1 MKTRAAILYKINEP
15 LTIQEIEIPKLTAGQ
30 VLVKIAYSGV
40 CRTQLNEMQGLKG
53 EDKFLPHTLGHEAS
67 GIVEEVG
74 PQVNKVKAGDHVV
87 ATWIQGSGM
96 NVPSVKYTGDKNKV
110 INSGAISTFMERAI
124 ISENRLVKIPSEM
137 SLRSAALL
145 GCALPTGAGIVFNSL
160 NGQNF
165 NSIAIFGI
173 GGIGLSAIIAA
184 KAKEIPCI
192 VAIDVKDEKL
202 DQACELG
209 ATHIVNA
216 WQADPVAEVMKITEN
231 KGVDCSIECAG
242 NKEAMEAAFKIT
254 RYNGG
259 LCVLAGNLRHGETI
273 SIDPMD
279 LIRGKK
285 LIGTWGGETNP
296 DEDIPFYASQYLSGK
311 LQLDKLITH
320 EYTLDEMNT
329 ACEDLAQRRL
339 GRAVVRMY

>member
-145 GCALPTGAGIVFNSL
+145 GCALL
-160 NGQNF
+160 QGQVLF
-165 NSIAIFGI
+165 SI
-173 GGIGLSAIIAA
+173 L
-184 KAKEIPCI
+184 
-192 VAIDVKDEKL
+192 
-202 DQACELG
+202 
-209 ATHIVNA
+209 
-216 WQADPVAEVMKITEN
+216 
-231 KGVDCSIECAG
+231 
-242 NKEAMEAAFKIT
+242 
-254 RYNGG
+254 
-259 LCVLAGNLRHGETI
+259 
-273 SIDPMD
+273 
-279 LIRGKK
+279 
-285 LIGTWGGETNP
+285 
-296 DEDIPFYASQYLSGK
+296 
-311 LQLDKLITH
+311 
-320 EYTLDEMNT
+320 
-329 ACEDLAQRRL
+329 
-339 GRAVVRMY
+339 